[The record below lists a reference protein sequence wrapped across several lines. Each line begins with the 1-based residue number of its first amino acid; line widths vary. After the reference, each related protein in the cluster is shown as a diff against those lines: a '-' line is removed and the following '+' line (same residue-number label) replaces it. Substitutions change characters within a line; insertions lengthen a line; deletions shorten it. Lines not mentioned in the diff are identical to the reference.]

1 LPNPANLV
9 KKQQARAKDRRGPM
23 KGTVTAQAEEK
34 AVLANDDAL
43 PSRNQSLQAKSLF
56 DLFLD
61 SRRCHGDRP
70 ALWVDGS
77 ALTYAELYEA
87 TARLAGAIQMARGRG
102 DPRELGQCGLLVNRT
117 PTAYAAILA
126 SLMVGSAY
134 VPLNPQFPRDRLRD
148 TLLSSAVD
156 TLIVDRHSAA
166 VAGPLLESVSRP
178 LTVLLPDSAEPEW
191 PLRGAR
197 HQYLTRAEIER
208 APPAAPI
215 SEHSRENGAYLL
227 FTSGSTGKPKG
238 VLISNANALA
248 YIENARRRYRPG
260 PDDRFS
266 QLFDFSFDLSV
277 HDMFLAWSCGACVY
291 CAPEGKLIG
300 LSDFIRRSRLTF
312 WFSVPSTA
320 AFMRQ
325 LRMLKPGSYPTL
337 RWSLFCG
344 EALPMGLAATWQE
357 AAPNSIVE
365 NLYGPTEATVAFTA
379 YRLPKERR
387 PELDALPTV
396 PIGLP
401 LSGQKIMVANADGEP
416 LVDGQAGELFLG
428 GSQVAAG
435 YWHAPNQTE
444 ARFQPPRRVNGEG
457 TRWYRTGDRVAMS
470 REHGLI
476 FLGRVDRQTKI
487 RGHRVELMEVEHTM
501 RLAARTDTVAAIPW
515 PIGHDGL
522 ALGLVGFVAGSQRT
536 AAEIIQA
543 CRDSLPDYMVPSEI
557 HCIINWPLNSNGKT
571 DYLSLTGLLH
581 NGDVKLQ

>member
-1 LPNPANLV
+1 
-9 KKQQARAKDRRGPM
+9 M
-23 KGTVTAQAEEK
+23 
-34 AVLANDDAL
+34 LANYDVAL
-43 PSRNQSLQAKSLF
+43 PSPDQSLQADSLF

-61 SRRCHGDRP
+61 SCRSYGDRP
-70 ALWVDGS
+70 ALWVEGS
-77 ALTYAELYEA
+77 VLTYADLYKA
-87 TARLAGAIQMARGRG
+87 TARLAGAIRMARGRRDRCG
-102 DPRELGQCGLLVNRT
+102 PTQCGLLVNRT
-117 PTAYAAILA
+117 PTAYTAVLA

-166 VAGPLLESVSRP
+166 AAGPLLESVSRP
-178 LTVLLPDSAEPEW
+178 LTVLAPDAAESEW
-191 PLRGAR
+191 PTRGPR
-197 HQYLTRAEIER
+197 HQYLARADIEQ

-215 SEHSRENGAYLL
+215 RDPSREEGAYLL

-291 CAPEGKLIG
+291 CAPEGKLIA

-325 LRMLKPGSYPTL
+325 LRMLKPGSYPSL

-365 NLYGPTEATVAFTA
+365 NLYGPTEATIAFTA

-396 PIGLP
+396 PIGMP
-401 LSGQKIMVANADGEP
+401 LSGQKVMVVNDDGEP
-416 LVDGQAGELFLG
+416 LADGQAGELFLG

-435 YWHAPNQTE
+435 YWHAPDPTA

-457 TRWYRTGDRVAMS
+457 TRWYRTGDRVVMS
-470 REHGLI
+470 SEHGLI
-476 FLGRVDRQTKI
+476 FLGRVDRQAKI
-487 RGHRVELMEVEHTM
+487 RGHRVELMEVENTM

-522 ALGLVGFVAGSQRT
+522 ALGLVGFVAGSQKIPE
-536 AAEIIQA
+536 EIVEA
-543 CRDSLPDYMVPSEI
+543 CRDSLPDYMVPSQI
-557 HCIINWPLNSNGKT
+557 HCITNWPLNGNGKT
-571 DYLSLTGLLH
+571 DYISLTGLLH